1 MSPVVVVLIALAA
14 ALVGAVL
21 AWLALK
27 ARYTRELTAARAA
40 LETEKALRDHESAM
54 AVERID
60 VARKDYERSLAE
72 LKETQTQA
80 LEATKKELA
89 LESEKALRAREESL
103 KKEASEMMNN
113 LTGGLA
119 QRITTMT
126 EAFEAQKKQHT
137 EESAALKTKVDEAV
151 KNFAEQSR
159 SLGDTAEHLASAL
172 RGDNKMQGNWGEQK
186 LNNIFVQE
194 GLVEGRDYH
203 REVYL
208 RDDSGD
214 ILRNEDSGRKM
225 RPDYVLHFPDNTD
238 ILIDAKMNLD
248 AFVDWSNA
256 TDEAQ
261 RAEYAKRNLAA
272 VKAQVASLSGKRYA
286 EYVRDGHKTLS
297 YVIMYVAN
305 YGALTLARTLEPN
318 IVNEAF
324 RNNVLITTEET
335 IMPFLR
341 VLHTAWVNVDQI
353 RNQEKIVKAASQMV
367 ERVQDYCVA
376 HAEVGKRLHDAL
388 EAHEAGTRKLQEGG
402 QSIIRAAREVER
414 LGNLK
419 LNPKKAPL
427 PEVDP
432 LPEMEE

>member
-1 MSPVVVVLIALAA
+1 MTVTGLIVTITVSAAVVAA
-14 ALVGAVL
+14 FL
-21 AWLALK
+21 AWLLTRLSLK
-27 ARYTRELTAARAA
+27 ARYTRELAAAQAA
-40 LETEKALRDHESAM
+40 LETEKALRANDASA
-54 AVERID
+54 AAERLND
-60 VARKDYERSLAE
+60 
-72 LKETQTQA
+72 LKAAQEQA

-89 LESEKALRAREESL
+89 LQSEKALREREESL
-103 KKEASEMMNN
+103 KKTAGEMMTNI
-113 LTGGLA
+113 TGGLA

-137 EESAALKTKVDEAV
+137 EESASLKTKVDEAV
-151 KNFAEQSR
+151 RHFAEQSK

-172 RGDNKMQGNWGEQK
+172 RGDNKMQGNWGEQM

-208 RDDSGD
+208 RDETGE

-238 ILIDAKMNLD
+238 LLIDAKMNLD
-248 AFVDWSNA
+248 AFVDWYNA
-256 TDEAQ
+256 ETA
-261 RAEYAKRNLAA
+261 AEKAECAKRNLAA

-286 EYVRDGHKTLS
+286 EYVRDGHKTLN

-305 YGALTLARTLEPN
+305 YGALALARTLEPG

-324 RNNVLITTEET
+324 RQNVLITTEET

-353 RNQEKIVKAASQMV
+353 RNQEKIIKAASQIV
-367 ERVQDYCVA
+367 ERVQDYCEA
-376 HAEVGKRLHDAL
+376 NAAVGDAL
-388 EAHEAGTRKLQEGG
+388 QKAVAAHEKGTRKLQDGG
-402 QSIIRAAREVER
+402 QSIIRAALEVQR
-414 LGNLK
+414 LGK
-419 LNPKKAPL
+419 ISQNPKKAAL
-427 PEVDP
+427 PEV
-432 LPEMEE
+432 EE

>member
-1 MSPVVVVLIALAA
+1 MVQVILVVAA
-14 ALVGAVL
+14 AAVAGLL
-21 AWLALK
+21 AWLLTRFALK
-27 ARYTRELTAARAA
+27 ARYARELTDARAA
-40 LETEKALRDHESAM
+40 LETEKALRANESAV
-54 AVERID
+54 AAERLED
-60 VARKDYERSLAE
+60 ARKDYERSLAE
-72 LKETQTQA
+72 MKETQAQVI
-80 LEATKKELA
+80 EATKKELA
-89 LESEKALRAREESL
+89 LASEKALREREENL
-103 KKEASEMMNN
+103 KKAAGEMMTGI
-113 LTGGLA
+113 TGGLA
-119 QRITTMT
+119 QRIATMT

-151 KNFAEQSR
+151 RHFAEQSK

-172 RGDNKMQGNWGEQK
+172 RGDNKMQGNWGEQM

-208 RDDSGD
+208 RDESGE
-214 ILRNEDSGRKM
+214 ILRNEDSGKKM

-248 AFVDWSNA
+248 AFVDWYNA
-256 TDEAQ
+256 SDA
-261 RAEYAKRNLAA
+261 AEKAECAKRNLAA

-305 YGALTLARTLEPN
+305 YGALALARSLEPE

-324 RNNVLITTEET
+324 RQNVLITTEET

-353 RNQEKIVKAASQMV
+353 RNQEKLIKAAGQIV
-367 ERVQDYCVA
+367 ERVQDYCEA
-376 HAEVGKRLHDAL
+376 NAAVGDAL
-388 EAHEAGTRKLQEGG
+388 KKAVDAHEKGTRKLQDGG
-402 QSIIRAAREVER
+402 QSIIRAALEVQR
-414 LGNLK
+414 LGK
-419 LNPKKAPL
+419 IKPNPKKAAL
-427 PEVDP
+427 PE
-432 LPEMEE
+432 PEE

>member
-1 MSPVVVVLIALAA
+1 MA
-14 ALVGAVL
+14 ALL
-21 AWLALK
+21 AWLLTRLSLK
-27 ARYTRELTAARAA
+27 ARYTRELTAAQAA
-40 LETEKALRDHESAM
+40 LETEKALRKRETA
-54 AVERID
+54 AAAERLAD
-60 VARKDYERSLAE
+60 ARADFDRSLAE
-72 LKETQTQA
+72 MKAAQVQA

-89 LESEKALRAREESL
+89 LQSEKALREREESL
-103 KKEASEMMNN
+103 KKTAGEMMTHI
-113 LTGGLA
+113 TGGLA

-137 EESAALKTKVDEAV
+137 EESASLKTKVDEAV
-151 KNFAEQSR
+151 RHFAEQSK

-172 RGDNKMQGNWGEQK
+172 RGDNKMQGNWGEQM

-208 RDDSGD
+208 RDETGE

-238 ILIDAKMNLD
+238 LLIDAKMNLD
-248 AFVDWSNA
+248 AFVDWYNA
-256 TDEAQ
+256 ETA
-261 RAEYAKRNLAA
+261 AEKAECAKRNLAA

-286 EYVRDGHKTLS
+286 EYVRDGHKTLN

-305 YGALTLARTLEPN
+305 YGALALARSLEPG

-324 RNNVLITTEET
+324 RQNVLITTEET

-353 RNQEKIVKAASQMV
+353 RNQEKIIKAATQIV
-367 ERVQDYCVA
+367 ERVQDYCEA
-376 HAEVGKRLHDAL
+376 NAAVGDAL
-388 EAHEAGTRKLQEGG
+388 QKAVAAHEKGTRKLQDGG
-402 QSIIRAAREVER
+402 QSIIRAALEVQR
-414 LGNLK
+414 LGK
-419 LNPKKAPL
+419 ISQNPKKAAL
-427 PEVDP
+427 PEV
-432 LPEMEE
+432 EE

>member
-1 MSPVVVVLIALAA
+1 MGRQMVQVIIIVVAA
-14 ALVGAVL
+14 AVAGLL
-21 AWLALK
+21 AWLLTRLALR
-27 ARYTRELTAARAA
+27 ARYDRELTAARAA
-40 LETEKALRDHESAM
+40 LETEKALRAREADIA
-54 AVERID
+54 AERLED
-60 VARKDYERSLAE
+60 ARKDYERSLAE
-72 LKETQTQA
+72 LKESQAQA
-80 LEATKKELA
+80 LEATKKELSLA
-89 LESEKALRAREESL
+89 SEKALREREENL
-103 KKEASEMMNN
+103 KKTAGEMMTNI
-113 LTGGLA
+113 TGGLN
-119 QRITTMT
+119 QRIATMT

-208 RDDSGD
+208 RDEGGE

-248 AFVDWSNA
+248 AFVDWYNA
-256 TDEAQ
+256 DNEAD
-261 RAEYAKRNLAA
+261 RTEFAKRNLAA
-272 VKAQVASLSGKRYA
+272 VRAQVASLAGKRYS
-286 EYVRDGHKTLS
+286 EYVQDGHKTLN

-305 YGALTLARTLEPN
+305 YGALALARTLEPN
-318 IVNEAF
+318 IVNDAF
-324 RNNVLITTEET
+324 RQNVLITTEET

-367 ERVQDYCVA
+367 ERVQDYFAA
-376 HAEVGKRLHDAL
+376 HTEVGKRLHDAM
-388 EAHEAGTRKLQEGG
+388 EAHEKGTRKLQEGG
-402 QSIIRAAREVER
+402 QSIIHAAHEVER
-414 LGNLK
+414 LSGIK
-419 LNPKKAPL
+419 PNPRKASL
-427 PEVDP
+427 PEV
-432 LPEMEE
+432 EE

>member
-1 MSPVVVVLIALAA
+1 MTVTGLIVTITVSTAVVAA
-14 ALVGAVL
+14 FL
-21 AWLALK
+21 AWLLTRLSLK
-27 ARYTRELTAARAA
+27 ARYTRELAAAQAA
-40 LETEKALRDHESAM
+40 LETEKALRANDASA
-54 AVERID
+54 AAERLND
-60 VARKDYERSLAE
+60 
-72 LKETQTQA
+72 LKAAQEQA

-89 LESEKALRAREESL
+89 LQSEKALREREESL
-103 KKEASEMMNN
+103 KKTAGEMMTNI
-113 LTGGLA
+113 TGGLA

-137 EESAALKTKVDEAV
+137 EESASLKTKVDEAV
-151 KNFAEQSR
+151 RHFAEQSK

-172 RGDNKMQGNWGEQK
+172 RGDNKMQGNWGEQM

-208 RDDSGD
+208 RDETGE

-238 ILIDAKMNLD
+238 LLIDAKMNLD
-248 AFVDWSNA
+248 AFVDWYNA
-256 TDEAQ
+256 ETA
-261 RAEYAKRNLAA
+261 AEKAECAKRNLAA

-286 EYVRDGHKTLS
+286 EYVRDGHKTLN

-305 YGALTLARTLEPN
+305 YGALSLARTLEPG

-324 RNNVLITTEET
+324 RQNVLITTEET

-353 RNQEKIVKAASQMV
+353 RNQEKIIKAASQIV
-367 ERVQDYCVA
+367 ERVQDYCEA
-376 HAEVGKRLHDAL
+376 NAAVGDAL
-388 EAHEAGTRKLQEGG
+388 QKALAAHEKGTRKLQDGG
-402 QSIIRAAREVER
+402 QSIIRAALEVQR
-414 LGNLK
+414 LGK
-419 LNPKKAPL
+419 ISQNPKKAAL
-427 PEVDP
+427 PDV
-432 LPEMEE
+432 EE

>member
-1 MSPVVVVLIALAA
+1 MSITGLIVTITLSAAALAA
-14 ALVGAVL
+14 LL
-21 AWLALK
+21 AWLLTRLSLK
-27 ARYTRELTAARAA
+27 ARYTRELTAAQAA
-40 LETEKALRDHESAM
+40 LETEKALR
-54 AVERID
+54 ERETAAAAERLAD
-60 VARKDYERSLAE
+60 ARADFDRSLAE
-72 LKETQTQA
+72 MKAAQVQA

-89 LESEKALRAREESL
+89 LQSEKALREREESL
-103 KKEASEMMNN
+103 KKTAGEMMTNI
-113 LTGGLA
+113 TGGLA

-137 EESAALKTKVDEAV
+137 EESASLKTKVDEAV
-151 KNFAEQSR
+151 RHFAEQSK

-172 RGDNKMQGNWGEQK
+172 RGDNKMQGNWGEQM

-208 RDDSGD
+208 RDETGE

-238 ILIDAKMNLD
+238 LLIDAKMNLD
-248 AFVDWSNA
+248 AFVDWYNA
-256 TDEAQ
+256 ETA
-261 RAEYAKRNLAA
+261 AEKAECAKRNLAA

-286 EYVRDGHKTLS
+286 EYVRDGHKTLN

-305 YGALTLARTLEPN
+305 YGALALARTLEPG

-324 RNNVLITTEET
+324 RQNVLITTEET

-353 RNQEKIVKAASQMV
+353 RNQEKIIKAASQIV
-367 ERVQDYCVA
+367 ERVQDYCEA
-376 HAEVGKRLHDAL
+376 NAAVGDAL
-388 EAHEAGTRKLQEGG
+388 QKAVAAHEKGTRKLQDGG
-402 QSIIRAAREVER
+402 QSIIRAALEVQR
-414 LGNLK
+414 LGK
-419 LNPKKAPL
+419 ISQNPKKAAL
-427 PEVDP
+427 PEV
-432 LPEMEE
+432 EE